1 MSDGVLAAIIA
12 ASATVFAAFLQIKS
26 RVRQGSGGAGV
37 SLRPRDAR
45 AGCLML
51 MMVIMLGGA
60 AVGGFALS
68 QWLTEHERAI
78 QNAQLESLQ
87 ASVATLSRSESQ
99 LAQVRADARAE
110 IESALLR
117 KQGMDGV
124 VVMATVA
131 PCKPPLLINTPALA
145 AGAGTSQPNPMPAQS
160 NSTSSASACTEGE
173 ASPVTLCATV
183 PVNAKV
189 TEVELYARAAEG
201 DVPWA
206 NSRFTAG
213 SEFEQARFA
222 DKAVEVMDGACH
234 EAGVPDLLAMVH
246 GACAHG
252 AHAGALRAVAA
263 ARGTAE
269 KRTCGLE
276 EAAGQFRRR
285 PYISSPRRASHAA
298 AAPRKSDN
306 RPQLQHERL
315 SRLPLDGRDRDF
327 RHPWPELGMSRRSW
341 PMRRTHKR
349 ITAPPLAHRLV
360 AC

>member
-12 ASATVFAAFLQIKS
+12 ASATVFAAFLQIKT
-26 RVRQGSGGAGV
+26 
-37 SLRPRDAR
+37 SLAREVAAR
-45 AGCLML
+45 AQPSSSRRKSRLPLL
-51 MMVIMLGGA
+51 MMTIMLGGA

-68 QWLTEHERAI
+68 QWLAEHERAI

-87 ASVATLSRSESQ
+87 ASVATLSRSERQ

-222 DKAVEVMDGACH
+222 DKAVELMDGPATKQVCQTFTQWST
-234 EAGVPDLLAMVH
+234 E
-246 GACAHG
+246 
-252 AHAGALRAVAA
+252 RARS
-263 ARGTAE
+263 ARMLV
-269 KRTCGLE
+269 R
-276 EAAGQFRRR
+276 
-285 PYISSPRRASHAA
+285 Y
-298 AAPRKSDN
+298 
-306 RPQLQHERL
+306 
-315 SRLPLDGRDRDF
+315 
-327 RHPWPELGMSRRSW
+327 EL
-341 PMRRTHKR
+341 
-349 ITAPPLAHRLV
+349 
-360 AC
+360 